1 MKLIMAIVNYND
13 SNKVLNELSKHEFG
27 VTKLS
32 TTGGFLR
39 NGNRTFLIGV
49 EDEKVNEVIEIIK
62 SKSHSR
68 KQYIAPTDSST
79 NIGMPI
85 EVVVGGATIFVL
97 DVDQFHKF

>member
-1 MKLIMAIVNYND
+1 MKLIIAIVNYND
-13 SNKVLNELSKHEFG
+13 SNKVLTELSKHEIG

-49 EDEKVNEVIEIIK
+49 EDEKVDEVIEIIK

-68 KQYIAPTDSST
+68 KQYIAPTDAAS
-79 NIGMPI
+79 NMMMPI
-85 EVVVGGATIFVL
+85 EVIVGGATVFVL
-97 DVDQFHKF
+97 DAEQFHKL

>member
-1 MKLIMAIVNYND
+1 MKLVVAIVNYND
-13 SNKVLNELSKHEFG
+13 TNKVLNELSKHQFG

-39 NGNRTFLIGV
+39 NGNRTLLIGV
-49 EDEKVNEVIEIIK
+49 EDDKVSEVIEIIK

-68 KQYIAPTDSST
+68 KQYIAPTDSEI
-79 NIGMPI
+79 NLMAPI

-97 DVDQFHKF
+97 DIDKFQKF

>member
-1 MKLIMAIVNYND
+1 MKLILAIVNND
-13 SNKVLNELSKHEFG
+13 DSAVVSSALTKEKFT

-49 EDEKVNEVIEIIK
+49 EDEKVDEVIEIIK

-68 KQYIAPTDSST
+68 KQYIAPTDAAT
-79 NIGMPI
+79 NMMMPI
-85 EVVVGGATIFVL
+85 EVVVGGATVFVL
-97 DVDQFHKF
+97 DVEQFQKL